1 MRTEIGFS
9 ELDDRDAYRLLTSV
23 VVPRPIAWV
32 SSTSAEGVDNLA
44 PHSFFNVSCA
54 EPPIVQFSSTG
65 HKDTLR
71 NVQETRAFVV
81 NLSPSEMF
89 EEINATATD
98 FPAGVSEFDAVGV
111 RREPSRLVRP
121 PRVADSPVALECE
134 LHSATLFGGSTVVF
148 GRVVQAAVNEDVLVE
163 GRPDVEL
170 LRPLARLGRNQWSE
184 LGELREITRI
194 SYADWPGHYRNGD

>member
-1 MRTEIGFS
+1 M
-9 ELDDRDAYRLLTSV
+9 
-23 VVPRPIAWV
+23 PRPIAWV

-111 RREPSRLVRP
+111 RREASRLVRP